1 MLRAKLQPHEN
12 EFLADD
18 GWYKINSFQFT
29 TNNTEFCPSNNC
41 TYSIENG
48 EFRPDSSTGGYV
60 FDGKLKV
67 TVTEGDTKTSKFY
80 ALRADLEKAG
90 SEETP
95 SKLTEILEGGI

>member
-1 MLRAKLQPHEN
+1 
-12 EFLADD
+12 
-18 GWYKINSFQFT
+18 
-29 TNNTEFCPSNNC
+29 
-41 TYSIENG
+41 
-48 EFRPDSSTGGYV
+48 V

-95 SKLTEILEGGI
+95 SKFTEILEGGYRSWRNYL